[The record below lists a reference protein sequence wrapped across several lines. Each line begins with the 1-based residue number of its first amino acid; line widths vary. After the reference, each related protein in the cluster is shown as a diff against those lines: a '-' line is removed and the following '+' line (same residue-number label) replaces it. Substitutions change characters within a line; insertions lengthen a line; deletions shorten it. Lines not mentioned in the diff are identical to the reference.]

1 MSENDGK
8 IHTVYMRD
16 PLKIKS
22 QNLPYKKTDL
32 YGEISRG
39 LPGPCRDLVLV
50 ANSLLWENP
59 IQHQPRL
66 SECYFMGRPIHR
78 TVCMGKPH
86 TNTRGGGGGVG
97 TGWRETPM

>member
-32 YGEISRG
+32 YGRISRG
-39 LPGPCRDLVLV
+39 FPGPCRDLVLV
-50 ANSLLWENP
+50 ANSLRHP
-59 IQHQPRL
+59 L
-66 SECYFMGRPIHR
+66 SVGPSLVWSASSPAERGHAPGGRAFFGDIR
-78 TVCMGKPH
+78 VIA
-86 TNTRGGGGGVG
+86 
-97 TGWRETPM
+97 

>member
-39 LPGPCRDLVLV
+39 LPGPCRALVLV
-50 ANSLLWENP
+50 EQSLLIEEAPKVLNTHSEAKVSLTCP
-59 IQHQPRL
+59 LL
-66 SECYFMGRPIHR
+66 STYLMSSSMG
-78 TVCMGKPH
+78 
-86 TNTRGGGGGVG
+86 
-97 TGWRETPM
+97 

>member
-32 YGEISRG
+32 WENLEGLPWSFREMVLVERSLLAADFHCKRDLSTFSERGSSSQYEKSPFGIGTALG
-39 LPGPCRDLVLV
+39 LPGQ
-50 ANSLLWENP
+50 N
-59 IQHQPRL
+59 
-66 SECYFMGRPIHR
+66 
-78 TVCMGKPH
+78 
-86 TNTRGGGGGVG
+86 
-97 TGWRETPM
+97 

>member
-16 PLKIKS
+16 PLKNKS

-39 LPGPCRDLVLV
+39 LCGPCREMVLV
-50 ANSLLWENP
+50 ERSLLALERL
-59 IQHQPRL
+59 QPL
-66 SECYFMGRPIHR
+66 EKR
-78 TVCMGKPH
+78 TLAFREQMS
-86 TNTRGGGGGVG
+86 RGEAFSQPELG
-97 TGWRETPM
+97 

>member
-50 ANSLLWENP
+50 ANSLLTLL
-59 IQHQPRL
+59 ISQFTYRY
-66 SECYFMGRPIHR
+66 SA
-78 TVCMGKPH
+78 
-86 TNTRGGGGGVG
+86 
-97 TGWRETPM
+97 

>member
-39 LPGPCRDLVLV
+39 LPGPCREMVLVERSLLDRCLGADLVV
-50 ANSLLWENP
+50 
-59 IQHQPRL
+59 
-66 SECYFMGRPIHR
+66 GRPLSRPRSVDRFVDHAR
-78 TVCMGKPH
+78 VDREQVGRPVRAVYKPQFI
-86 TNTRGGGGGVG
+86 G
-97 TGWRETPM
+97 

>member
-50 ANSLLWENP
+50 ATSLLDLGPGSRKERNRVSQSYTSP
-59 IQHQPRL
+59 TPYYGER
-66 SECYFMGRPIHR
+66 GP
-78 TVCMGKPH
+78 PAH
-86 TNTRGGGGGVG
+86 TSH
-97 TGWRETPM
+97 

>member
-50 ANSLLWENP
+50 ANSLLDYVGENA
-59 IQHQPRL
+59 HDL
-66 SECYFMGRPIHR
+66 FTVR
-78 TVCMGKPH
+78 T
-86 TNTRGGGGGVG
+86 RF
-97 TGWRETPM
+97 

>member
-32 YGEISRG
+32 YGRIWRG
-39 LPGPCRDLVLV
+39 FPGPCREMVLV
-50 ANSLLWENP
+50 ERFLLLYTQISGYRIRVNQRHVT
-59 IQHQPRL
+59 IL
-66 SECYFMGRPIHR
+66 
-78 TVCMGKPH
+78 
-86 TNTRGGGGGVG
+86 
-97 TGWRETPM
+97 

>member
-50 ANSLLWENP
+50 ANSLLTSPLTQTTHRSHALSVESLS
-59 IQHQPRL
+59 HSTDPRTRKNYGK
-66 SECYFMGRPIHR
+66 S
-78 TVCMGKPH
+78 TV
-86 TNTRGGGGGVG
+86 
-97 TGWRETPM
+97 

>member
-16 PLKIKS
+16 PLKNKS

-39 LPGPCRDLVLV
+39 LPGPCRALVLV
-50 ANSLLWENP
+50 EQFLLVLLKAKSFS
-59 IQHQPRL
+59 H
-66 SECYFMGRPIHR
+66 
-78 TVCMGKPH
+78 H
-86 TNTRGGGGGVG
+86 TTAKSYYV
-97 TGWRETPM
+97 

>member
-32 YGEISRG
+32 YGRIWRG
-39 LPGPCRDLVLV
+39 FPGSCRELALV
-50 ANSLLWENP
+50 ANSLLA
-59 IQHQPRL
+59 IQ
-66 SECYFMGRPIHR
+66 
-78 TVCMGKPH
+78 
-86 TNTRGGGGGVG
+86 NTRGTSRSVQK
-97 TGWRETPM
+97 